1 VFQGKIALL
10 SYNQQTISMNTR
22 TILHLDLDAF
32 YCAVEELFN
41 PALQGKPFA
50 VGGRPEGRGVVSSC
64 SYTAR
69 KLGIRSAMPMS
80 RAVQICPELVILPG
94 RHREY
99 GKRSR
104 EVMSILRDTAPLVE
118 QLSIDEAFLD
128 VTQFETEPY
137 SLAKELQAQILEEC
151 ELPSSLGIATN
162 KLVAKIATDVGKAS
176 INTDTYPMTIL
187 QVPAGEE
194 AEFLAPLPLEV
205 LWGIG
210 PKTADKLRRIGI
222 SNIGQLAQRS
232 EQEMTKRLGKH
243 GYDLY
248 TRANGIDNRPVVTSR
263 EPKSFSQEVTFGQD
277 TTDSHSLDKQLRRQ
291 SRHIA
296 ASLQK
301 NRLVGSTVKLKL
313 RWPNFSTITRQVT
326 LPEPSQE
333 QEVIYKFARELFDG
347 NWDKKTPIRLIGVG
361 VSGLEPPSKQLG
373 LWDGVDYSR
382 LAKVEAA
389 IYEVNQKFGADKLHR
404 GIIREDPSGDRDE

>member
-1 VFQGKIALL
+1 
-10 SYNQQTISMNTR
+10 MNTR

-32 YCAVEELFN
+32 YCAVEELFD
-41 PALQGKPFA
+41 PSLQGKPFA

-64 SYTAR
+64 SYAAR
-69 KLGIRSAMPMS
+69 GLGIRSAMPMS
-80 RAVQICPELVILPG
+80 RAVQICPELVVLPG

-104 EVMSILRDTAPLVE
+104 TVMEILREAAPLVE

-128 VTQFETEPY
+128 VTALQTDPY
-137 SLAKELQAQILEEC
+137 SLAKQLQSRIREEC
-151 ELPSSLGIATN
+151 KLPSSLGIASN
-162 KLVAKIATDVGKAS
+162 KLVAKIATDVGKSS
-176 INTDTYPMTIL
+176 ISTDTYPMTIL

-194 AEFLAPLPLEV
+194 AEFLADLPLEV

-210 PKTADKLRRIGI
+210 PKTADKLRQIGI

-232 EQEMTKRLGKH
+232 ELELSKRFGKH
-243 GYDLY
+243 GYDLHA
-248 TRANGIDNRPVVTSR
+248 RAKGIDNRPVVTAR

-277 TTDSHSLDKQLRRQ
+277 TTDRDRLDNQLRRQ
-291 SRHIA
+291 SKHIA

-301 NRLVGSTVKLKL
+301 NRLSGSTVKLKL
-313 RWPNFSTITRQVT
+313 RWPDFSTITRQIT
-326 LPEPSQE
+326 LPEPTLDSE
-333 QEVIYKFARELFDG
+333 TIYKFARDLFDR

-361 VSGLEPPSKQLG
+361 VSGLESPSKQLG
-373 LWDGVDYSR
+373 LWDKVDYTR

-389 IYEVNQKFGADKLHR
+389 IYMVNKKYGADKLHR
-404 GIIREDPSGDRDE
+404 GTLQEDSSGGRDE